1 MQDVVKQ
8 TGFRDCGGEMSKA
21 EVPVARIIKL
31 LAKVLRFRKDGLSP
45 AERQE
50 LLIDLLVLVGDVAD
64 DAADR

>member
-1 MQDVVKQ
+1 MA
-8 TGFRDCGGEMSKA
+8 KA
-21 EVPVARIIKL
+21 DIPVSRIIRL

-50 LLIDLLVLVGDVAD
+50 LLIDLLTLVGDIAD